1 MKSLVLALSVI
12 ILSLLFAFSCDK
24 EELTE
29 VKEEVKQETNVS
41 FREKEKH
48 IFYVAWDR
56 NGRTKHDCDKF
67 GMCNVV
73 ACAFCC
79 TENGEIVP
87 CDDSNSNSNSQ
98 NIYNT
103 GTISVD
109 VATGLGNLTY
119 KLNPNDAQ
127 QNDAINNQWTYYI
140 DEDFYID
147 NVKILEGEY
156 PYDASVGEY
165 GGYIVPVVEI

>member
-1 MKSLVLALSVI
+1 MKNLALAFSVI
-12 ILSLLFAFSCDK
+12 ILSLLFVFSCDK
-24 EELTE
+24 EELKE
-29 VKEEVKQETNVS
+29 VKEEVKQETDVG
-41 FREKEKH
+41 FREREKH
-48 IFYVAWDR
+48 LFYVAWDG

-73 ACAFCC
+73 SCGFCC

-87 CDDSNSNSNSQ
+87 CNNSTNSSQ

-103 GTISVD
+103 GIVSVD
-109 VATGLGNLTY
+109 VGTGEGNLTY

-127 QNDAINNQWTYYI
+127 QNDAINNQLTYYI

-156 PYDASVGEY
+156 PYDASVGDY